1 MMDAPLIQ
9 RLGSFSPLET
19 ETSLLLLAVFAA
31 VALLFAQLTKSVEF
45 ADLGLSPYL
54 KFVYANFLKPHKSK
68 TSDGQQSALE
78 SFYAAQ
84 VGENVS

>member
-1 MMDAPLIQ
+1 MEAPIIQ
-9 RLGSFSPLET
+9 RLRSFQALET
-19 ETSLLLLAVFAA
+19 ESSLLLLAVFAA
-31 VALLFAQLTKSVEF
+31 IALLLAQLTKSVEF

-78 SFYAAQ
+78 SFYATQ
-84 VGENVS
+84 VGENVT